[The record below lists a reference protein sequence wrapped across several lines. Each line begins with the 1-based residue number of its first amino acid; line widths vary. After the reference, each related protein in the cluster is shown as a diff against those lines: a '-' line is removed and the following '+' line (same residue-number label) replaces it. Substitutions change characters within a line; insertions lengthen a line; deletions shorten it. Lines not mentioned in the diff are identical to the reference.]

1 MTAAGTPTR
10 PDAESTPHRP
20 IDPAVPTGLS
30 DPSASSSLEAER
42 RFAIAAVVAA
52 SRLTRAVRRDFDPSH
67 AAAKADAS
75 PVTVADL
82 GAQALVSMALAEALP
97 GDGLMGEEDF
107 GPLAASADLAGA
119 VLARVR
125 EQRSETTLDEL
136 RLALDRCDD
145 VGGPARRWWTL
156 DPVDGTKGF
165 LRNEQYA
172 VALALIEDGQVVLAA
187 MACPNLPLAGEP
199 GTSGEMA
206 AASGAADPDD
216 SATLGCLFIAERGR
230 GAVMLPLDEV
240 ATGAPGVP
248 IRAAA
253 PASASGGRYA
263 ELVEAAHS
271 DQSASVRIGQLLGI
285 TAEPLRLD
293 SQTKYAVVARGDAS
307 IYLRLPRGGYVENV
321 WDHAAGFLIVTEA
334 GGRVSDVRGRPLD
347 FTTGSRMTANSGVVA
362 AAASIHDEVVAA
374 VRSVLEG

>member
-1 MTAAGTPTR
+1 LGASPGAAASTR
-10 PDAESTPHRP
+10 SQ
-20 IDPAVPTGLS
+20 V
-30 DPSASSSLEAER
+30 ER
-42 RFAIAAVVAA
+42 RFAIDAVVAA
-52 SRLTRAVRRDFDPSH
+52 SRLTRAVRADFDPSQ
-67 AAAKADAS
+67 ATAKSDAS

-107 GPLAASADLAGA
+107 GPLATSPDLAGA

-125 EQRSETTLDEL
+125 EQRPEATLDDL
-136 RLALDRCDD
+136 RVALDRCDD
-145 VGGPARRWWTL
+145 PGGPGRRWWTL

-172 VALALIEDGQVVLAA
+172 VALALIEDGEVVLAA
-187 MACPNLPLAGEP
+187 MACPNLPLMGEP
-199 GTSGEMA
+199 GTTEEVA
-206 AASGAADPDD
+206 AASSPTGPAAPHRR
-216 SATLGCLFIAERGR
+216 AALGCLFIAERGC
-230 GAVMLPLDEV
+230 GAVMLPLDE
-240 ATGAPGVP
+240 AAPGVP
-248 IRAAA
+248 GTPIRAAS
-253 PASASGGRYA
+253 PASTSGGRYA
-263 ELVEAAHS
+263 ESVEAAHS

-321 WDHAAGFLIVTEA
+321 WDHAAGALIVTEA
-334 GGRVSDVRGRPLD
+334 GGRVSDVQGRPLD
-347 FTTGSRMTANSGVVA
+347 FTTGSRMTANSGIVA

-374 VRSVLEG
+374 VRSILEG